1 MFKRFLFAALI
12 SACLATAASAEIK
25 LHPLF
30 SEGMVL
36 QQNAPCLVWG
46 TADPGEEIRV
56 FLRYREK
63 PESGSGSYVTTGKD
77 GKWLTGIGE
86 VGKAELRAGGPYQ
99 LIVTSLKDK
108 KEITV
113 KNVYVGEVWVASG
126 QSNMGMTVNSSAG
139 ADEAKKTSANP
150 KLRLFTVKHTIAATP
165 QTTVPVDKVNGVW
178 QEAGPETIGN
188 FSAVAYY
195 FGRDLQKALDVPVG
209 IIHTSWG
216 GTRAEAWTSR
226 PVLEADPLYK
236 GEFLD
241 PATLTANYERA
252 MERYKVAVA
261 AHTKAV
267 EKAKAE
273 GKDPPPAP
281 RAPVKPGEDP
291 NAPSV
296 LYNGMIAPLIPF
308 AIKGVI
314 WYQGESNAGKAEQ
327 YRNLFPKMIQNWR
340 DDWKQGDFP
349 FLFVQLAPFQAKST
363 EPTDTDWARL
373 RDAQLFTSQKVKNT
387 AMAVITDVGDE
398 KDIHPKRKAEVGH
411 RLALVAQSL
420 AYEKSVEGSGPVFDK
435 MTVEGNKAI
444 LTFKHATGGLSARD
458 GTLTGFTIAG
468 ADKYFHNA
476 EAEIDGDTVVV
487 TCKEVEK
494 PVAVRFGWANYPVVN
509 LWNKVGLPA
518 SPFRTDDWAK
528 GVPLNERGARLEKLS
543 GEFKFT
549 EGPASDADGNV
560 YFTDQPND
568 RILKWSTDGK
578 LSTFLQPCGRSNGLC
593 FDAKGNLWACADEKN
608 ELWSIDPAGKVTV
621 VVKDYKGKLLNGPN
635 DIWIRPDGGMYLT
648 DPYYKRDY
656 WKRGPKEQ
664 DCEAVYYLD
673 PEHKNLTRVADDLQQ
688 PNGIIGTPD
697 GKILYVSDIKG
708 NKTYAY
714 DIQEDGTLKNKRLF
728 CDLGSDGMT
737 IDNEGNVYL
746 TGKGVTVFDKTG
758 KRIEQIA
765 VAEPWTANVCFGGKD
780 RRTLFITASTGFYSL
795 RMRVKGVGS
804 Q

>member
-1 MFKRFLFAALI
+1 M
-12 SACLATAASAEIK
+12 
-25 LHPLF
+25 
-30 SEGMVL
+30 
-36 QQNAPCLVWG
+36 
-46 TADPGEEIRV
+46 
-56 FLRYREK
+56 
-63 PESGSGSYVTTGKD
+63 
-77 GKWLTGIGE
+77 
-86 VGKAELRAGGPYQ
+86 
-99 LIVTSLKDK
+99 
-108 KEITV
+108 
-113 KNVYVGEVWVASG
+113 
-126 QSNMGMTVNSSAG
+126 
-139 ADEAKKTSANP
+139 
-150 KLRLFTVKHTIAATP
+150 
-165 QTTVPVDKVNGVW
+165 
-178 QEAGPETIGN
+178 
-188 FSAVAYY
+188 
-195 FGRDLQKALDVPVG
+195 QKALDVPVG

-226 PVLEADPLYK
+226 AVLEADPLYK

-241 PATLTANYERA
+241 SATLTANYEKA
-252 MERYKVAVA
+252 LKRYELAVA
-261 AHTKAV
+261 AHKKAV
-267 EKAKAE
+267 EKAKADGE
-273 GKDPPPAP
+273 DPPAAP

-296 LYNGMIAPLIPF
+296 LYNGMIAPLMPF
-308 AIKGVI
+308 PIKGVI
-314 WYQGESNAGKAEQ
+314 WYQGESNASKAEQ
-327 YRNLFPKMIQNWR
+327 YRSLFPKMIQNWR

-349 FLFVQLAPFQAKST
+349 FLFVQLAPYQAKSS

-373 RDAQLFTSQKVKNT
+373 RDAQLFTSRKVKNT

-411 RLALVAQSL
+411 RLMLAARALD
-420 AYEKSVEGSGPVFDK
+420 YDKTVEGSGPLFDK

-444 LTFKHATGGLSARD
+444 LSFNHATGGLVAKD
-458 GTLTGFTIAG
+458 GPLTGFTIAG

-476 EAEIDGDTVVV
+476 DAEIKGDTVIV
-487 TCKEVEK
+487 TSKDVEK

-509 LWNKVGLPA
+509 LWNKIGLPA

-528 GVPLNERGARLEKLS
+528 GVPLNAPGAKLEKVS

-549 EGPASDADGNV
+549 EGPASDAEGNV

-568 RILKWSTDGK
+568 RILKWSNENK
-578 LSTFLQPCGRSNGLC
+578 LLTTFLQPCGRSNGLC
-593 FDAKGNLWACADEKN
+593 FDSKGNLWACADEKN

-697 GKILYVSDIKG
+697 GKILYVADIKG

-714 DIQEDGTLKNKRLF
+714 DIQTDGTLKNKRLF
-728 CDLGSDGMT
+728 CELGSDGMT

-758 KRIEQIA
+758 KQIEQIA

-780 RRTLFITASTGFYSL
+780 RRTLFITASTGLYSL
-795 RMRVKGVGS
+795 SMRVKGVGS